1 MNNAGMCSERKWRT
15 VWMSIIAVGG
25 IAMIIGGA
33 ALLKTTFNV
42 VGLDILSVVL
52 FVEISCLAINKCS
65 LT

>member
-1 MNNAGMCSERKWRT
+1 
-15 VWMSIIAVGG
+15 MSIIAVGG

-52 FVEISCLAINKCS
+52 FVEISCLAINKWS